1 MAAKFP
7 TKSNLKAHADLL
19 RQDEWVI
26 DGYAS
31 AASAWERFAVAHTLV
46 YIDLPLFTHY
56 WWVTKHLLVLRRIQR
71 VQERGR
77 VWRGWHL
84 RIGSRQ
90 TVLGERCAR

>member
-56 WWVTKHLLVLRRIQR
+56 WWVTKHLLESLFIIP
-71 VQERGR
+71 E
-77 VWRGWHL
+77 GWPKAV
-84 RIGSRQ
+84 R
-90 TVLGERCAR
+90 